1 MIIPGTRASYGRGCD
16 TRSSFYKELC
26 KDSSV
31 SHEMKSICKT
41 GKYCDVMSQWVRE
54 IYHANDIKCS
64 YCSSKLCNSAD
75 TMHFNLILIML
86 LFVVKYMFY
95 ELLKH

>member
-1 MIIPGTRASYGRGCD
+1 
-16 TRSSFYKELC
+16 
-26 KDSSV
+26 
-31 SHEMKSICKT
+31 
-41 GKYCDVMSQWVRE
+41 MSQWVRE